1 MAQPERDFMNTK
13 EMTQEQISAFADG
26 ECADAHLEIVLAS
39 LRQAEGKADWD
50 IYHQIGD
57 VLRSGDMAVSLSS
70 GFAARMA
77 ACLDEEPAIVAPSI
91 AAKPART
98 STEENRVAAATRSM
112 KRWALPGMLAA
123 AAAAATTFIVTPQ
136 LMVAMKGEPG
146 IDDGSMMAASSSRAR
161 SGKPAVSISDVEQG
175 RVVAASMTEGIVLR
189 DARIDEYLLAHQRFS
204 PSLYSTARYAR
215 SATFATDSDR

>member
-13 EMTQEQISAFADG
+13 EMMREQISAFADG

-57 VLRSGDMAVSLSS
+57 VLRSSDMAASLSS

-77 ACLDEEPAIVAPSI
+77 ARLNEELTIVAPPI
-91 AAKPART
+91 ASKPART
-98 STEENRVAAATRSM
+98 STKENHVVATTHSM

-123 AAAAATTFIVTPQ
+123 AAAAAATFIVTPQ
-136 LMVAMKGEPG
+136 LMVAMKGESG
-146 IDDGSMMAASSSRAR
+146 IDDGSMMATSSSRAR
-161 SGKPAVSISDVEQG
+161 SGKAAAPISDVEQG
-175 RVVAASMTEGIVLR
+175 HVVAASMTEGIVLR

-204 PSLYSTARYAR
+204 PSLYSTAQYAR